1 MYLVVDIYYRDDYC
15 NSYLIYNDK
24 LEAILVDPGYDGEKL
39 IEHIKKLNLVVKSI
53 LLTHCHYDH
62 IGALEEIFNY
72 FDKPKVYVHELEFDS
87 ISNPRINLSRFNK
100 VLNFIPSNIEKVVD
114 KEIIHING
122 FDIEVLHTPFHT
134 SGSCCFYIESEK
146 AIFTGDTLFK
156 SSIGRSD
163 LPTGCSKISQI
174 KASLDKIKRLPLD
187 TKIYPGHGSIST
199 LKREMDFNPYL
210 RNV

>member
-1 MYLVVDIYYRDDYC
+1 M
-15 NSYLIYNDK
+15 
-24 LEAILVDPGYDGEKL
+24 
-39 IEHIKKLNLVVKSI
+39 
-53 LLTHCHYDH
+53 
-62 IGALEEIFNY
+62 
-72 FDKPKVYVHELEFDS
+72 YVHELEFDS

-100 VLNFIPSNIEKVVD
+100 LLNFIPSNIEKVVD

-122 FDIEVLHTPFHT
+122 FDIEILHTPFHT